1 MVNMAL
7 GAQSCSGAT
16 DGSGVAQCNIV
27 VNGALG
33 ASTPITAD
41 FAGDTFYRP
50 SSASATAIVFA
61 FPTGG
66 AFALGDSSASSPGTK
81 TFWAAGWA
89 NINVLTGG
97 DAPSAFKGFTNNVSL
112 PTSNPPASC
121 GGPWTTS
128 GGNSPPPP
136 ATVPSYM
143 GVLVSS
149 NVSKGGP
156 TISGNTVQ
164 IVVVKVNPG
173 YGPNP
178 GSAGTGTVVGVFC
191 P

>member
-1 MVNMAL
+1 M
-7 GAQSCSGAT
+7 
-16 DGSGVAQCNIV
+16 
-27 VNGALG
+27 
-33 ASTPITAD
+33 
-41 FAGDTFYRP
+41 FYEP

-66 AFALGDSSASSPGTK
+66 AFVNGDASSPGTI
-81 TFWAAGWA
+81 TFWAADWA
-89 NINVLTGG
+89 NVNVLTSG
-97 DAPSAFKGFTNNVSL
+97 DAPSAFKGFVNNVSL

-121 GGPWTTS
+121 GGPWTTA
-128 GGNSPPPP
+128 GGNSAPPP

-149 NVSKGGP
+149 NVSKAGS
-156 TISGNTVQ
+156 TISGNAVQ

-178 GSAGTGTVVGVFC
+178 GSTGTGTVVAVFC